1 MICWLKTPCKYWY
14 AFFFI
19 CLGKVLASSLS
30 PYHEGRYME
39 QRLRSSSEGTAGSGR
54 MVLKPKE
61 GHAEA
66 SSLRKH
72 RAGSSSS
79 KMNSLVSLSV
89 CLQIMSNALCS
100 RLLTTLAEWA
110 QSEWKIWF
118 HNWCCQS
125 EGLNFQLR
133 VSWARTDNSVPGSK
147 LLLFWGKLFHFCFK
161 ARPMLTMETP

>member
-1 MICWLKTPCKYWY
+1 MVRWLKTPCKYWY
-14 AFFFI
+14 AFFSI

-100 RLLTTLAEWA
+100 RLLTPLAEWA
-110 QSEWKIWF
+110 QSEWKIQF
-118 HNWCCQS
+118 HNRCCQS
-125 EGLNFQLR
+125 EWLNFYMR
-133 VSWARTDNSVPGSK
+133 VSWDRTDNSVPGSNIP
-147 LLLFWGKLFHFCFK
+147 LFWGEIVSFLF
-161 ARPMLTMETP
+161 